1 MGHIL
6 HADLFSGKGHQN
18 QRLVERVTFYM
29 QSWSVKR
36 VLLETLGTDISLSGL
51 PGILHFDDI
60 QPFRK

>member
-6 HADLFSGKGHQN
+6 HEDLFSGKGHQN

-51 PGILHFDDI
+51 PGICTVLSFLVL
-60 QPFRK
+60 P